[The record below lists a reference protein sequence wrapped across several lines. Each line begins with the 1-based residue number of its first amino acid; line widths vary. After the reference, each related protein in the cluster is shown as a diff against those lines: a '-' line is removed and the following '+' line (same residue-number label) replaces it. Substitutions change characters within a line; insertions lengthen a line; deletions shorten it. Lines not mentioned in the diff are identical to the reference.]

1 MSLIWTHLSM
11 FSHLPLFC
19 VACKYKWI
27 FGVMMGIVKSWKY
40 DPFIFASCMQLGP
53 DILLHATLDH
63 FSTWL
68 FCTQI
73 TSFWLNAFRSK
84 KVLDPKRRDPSLNLK
99 TLHIIIWVTD
109 MYRWFD
115 ALKCKQWTNLYLH
128 ANMSRYTCMQAYLEG
143 NQKPCNLTFRR
154 SQLFKTLVGLKI
166 INKIFF
172 Q

>member
-1 MSLIWTHLSM
+1 MTPVFCSFWNLSKFCHLNKEMSLIWTHLSM

-99 TLHIIIWVTD
+99 TLHYYNWVTD

-115 ALKCKQWTNLYLH
+115 ALKTQTMDQFIPARKYVQIHLH
-128 ANMSRYTCMQAYLEG
+128 ASISGGQPKAL
-143 NQKPCNLTFRR
+143 
-154 SQLFKTLVGLKI
+154 
-166 INKIFF
+166 
-172 Q
+172 

>member
-27 FGVMMGIVKSWKY
+27 FGVMMGIVKSWKCN
-40 DPFIFASCMQLGP
+40 PFIFAIRSGYTLAYNSRSFFNLIFCTQL
-53 DILLHATLDH
+53 
-63 FSTWL
+63 
-68 FCTQI
+68 TQI

-115 ALKCKQWTNLYLH
+115 ALKTQTRDQFIPARKHVQIHMLACKHIWRATK
-128 ANMSRYTCMQAYLEG
+128 SPVIWPPLEEV
-143 NQKPCNLTFRR
+143 NF
-154 SQLFKTLVGLKI
+154 LKLWSVW
-166 INKIFF
+166 K
-172 Q
+172 

>member
-115 ALKCKQWTNLYLH
+115 ALKTQTMDQFIPARKYVRIHLH
-128 ANMSRYTCMQAYLEG
+128 ASISGGQPKAL
-143 NQKPCNLTFRR
+143 
-154 SQLFKTLVGLKI
+154 
-166 INKIFF
+166 
-172 Q
+172 